1 MWVIALL
8 ATSFTTHTNV
18 PPALCHTTPAA
29 AAPLAQAEEKA
40 PPGLLS
46 RIATRLRFRRSEDE
60 GSLRAGTKERSMEA
74 TGAALLWQKLGA
86 FRGGR
91 PPSPSDEQL
100 RDGFDAL
107 DADGDGF
114 VTAGELR
121 AALGAGAPVKPTSQR
136 LIQFAD
142 LNAR

>member
-1 MWVIALL
+1 VNTALFH
-8 ATSFTTHTNV
+8 AHGVSFH
-18 PPALCHTTPAA
+18 CHIY
-29 AAPLAQAEEKA
+29 
-40 PPGLLS
+40 S
-46 RIATRLRFRRSEDE
+46 
-60 GSLRAGTKERSMEA
+60 
-74 TGAALLWQKLGA
+74 
-86 FRGGR
+86 
-91 PPSPSDEQL
+91 QL